1 MMTLNETRTNLTM
14 QGIGLITGAPVQVV
28 IEEAKLGQGVTFFVQ
43 EKPSADLPANVAI
56 PARLESVVHTERGVT
71 LAAPTGQTLSIVEHF
86 LCAAALSGNT
96 DLNVYVQ
103 GAPEMPLMDGSSQIW
118 YDALVKHF
126 GKKEVE
132 PDIELSQAVFFRL
145 NDQVCLY
152 ALPAQQLQYTYSV
165 DYDHPDL
172 KNQWLRWDSAE
183 NSIEDILQARTY
195 GYVRELPILQA
206 KGLAKGVTLE
216 NTLGLTD
223 EGGYTTPL
231 RIEREPIYHKMLDLT
246 GDLMLTG
253 INPLRLKAHI
263 YAIHGGHT
271 GHTGFAKKLV
281 KALNLNNN

>member
-1 MMTLNETRTNLTM
+1 MMTLNEAKTGLTM
-14 QGIGLITGAPVQVV
+14 QGNGLITGLPVRVT
-28 IEEAKLGQGVTFFVQ
+28 IERAKPGRGVTFLVQ
-43 EKPSADLPANVAI
+43 ETPSADLPATVAI
-56 PARLESVVHTERGVT
+56 PARLESVVHTDRGVT
-71 LAAPTGQTLSIVEHF
+71 LASLTGQTLSIVEHF

-96 DLNVYVQ
+96 DLMVSVQ
-103 GAPEMPLMDGSSQIW
+103 GAPELPLMDGSAQVW
-118 YDALVKHF
+118 YDALVRHF
-126 GKKEVE
+126 GKKEVTA
-132 PDIELSQAVFFRL
+132 DIELPQAVFFRL

-152 ALPAQQLQYTYSV
+152 ALPSSHLQYTYSV

-172 KNQWLRWDSAE
+172 KNQWLRWDSVE
-183 NSIEDILQARTY
+183 NDIKDILQARTY
-195 GYVRELPILQA
+195 GYLRELPVLQA

-253 INPLRLKAHI
+253 VNPLRLKAHI

-281 KALNLNNN
+281 KAMDKADH